1 MGRKQMLQRDR
12 LKKAIREQVFE
23 IRQYNRYGRQDMLA
37 RNMIALKLISLM
49 GLAVTLFIFIL
60 PLMGF
65 DNWAFMWHYWVLIP
79 VYTVFLAFSIVYDKK
94 QVKSFA
100 VIQTAGVLFS
110 VMLIATLAGVS
121 IIYYPDKPDEM
132 LVFVLVL
139 IPLFFSIETWV
150 IASITVYSGIV
161 YCILAYSF
169 KDPSV
174 LQHDIF
180 SVSLSVVLSLM
191 VLGYNARLR
200 ANGFL
205 AKEKYKTLSRMDLLT
220 ELLNKKSYELWCQR
234 MLNECGQKESCALV
248 IFDLDNFKQINDNFG
263 HIMGDRVL
271 EIVGQTLAANFHTD
285 CFVGRI
291 GGDEF
296 SAFSCADK
304 CCELFARRAEN
315 VIMEVKERAR
325 KELKLDVTMSM
336 GITKKCV
343 PVDYME
349 LYFEADKALYEFKQ
363 AAGSERRCAS
373 VR

>member
-1 MGRKQMLQRDR
+1 MLQMGR
-12 LKKAIREQVFE
+12 LKKAIREQIFE
-23 IRQYNRYGRQDMLA
+23 IRQYNRYGKQDMLA

-49 GLAVTLFIFIL
+49 GLAVTLLVFIL
-60 PLMGF
+60 QFIGF

-79 VYTVFLAFSIVYDKK
+79 VYAVFLAFSIVYDKK
-94 QVKSFA
+94 QEKSFA
-100 VIQTAGVLFS
+100 VVQTAGVLFS
-110 VMLIATLAGVS
+110 VMLVAVLAAVS
-121 IIYYPDKPDEM
+121 IFYYPDKPDEM
-132 LVFVLVL
+132 LAFALIL
-139 IPLFFSIETWV
+139 IPLFFAIETWV
-150 IASITVYSGIV
+150 IASITVYSGII
-161 YCILAYSF
+161 YCIMAYSF

-180 SVSLSVVLSLM
+180 SVSLSMVLSLM

-234 MLNECGQKESCALV
+234 TLNESGQNEPCALV
-248 IFDLDNFKQINDNFG
+248 VFDLDNFKQINDNFG

-304 CCELFARRAEN
+304 CCELFERRALS
-315 VIMEVKERAR
+315 VIAQVKERAR
-325 KELKLDVTMSM
+325 RELKLDVTMSM
-336 GITKKCV
+336 GITRSQV
-343 PVDYME
+343 PVDFME

-363 AAGSERRCAS
+363 TAGAERHCAS